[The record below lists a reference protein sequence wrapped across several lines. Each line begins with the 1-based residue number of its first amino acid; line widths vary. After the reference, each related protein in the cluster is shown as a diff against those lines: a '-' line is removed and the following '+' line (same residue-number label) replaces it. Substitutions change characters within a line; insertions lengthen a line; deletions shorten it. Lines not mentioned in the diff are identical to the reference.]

1 MVGFGKLGHLSFN
14 ISFVFLFL
22 SSSSGCMYPPISF
35 AEPPCSAA
43 RSFSLSNSAAT
54 NQTLNCCKPLLNWLT
69 AQSYTQSH
77 NKHTTHV
84 VALFKYTWGG
94 WASADYTP
102 EGRTVV
108 SHVEGPGSD
117 PPWPLSSSSPL
128 SIIPLKD
135 LLAPRSIFCR
145 LDIND

>member
-77 NKHTTHV
+77 NKHTTNTQHM
-84 VALFKYTWGG
+84 LLLCSSTRGEGG
-94 WASADYTP
+94 RVQTTLLRV
-102 EGRTVV
+102 GRLSPMWKVPAPNP
-108 SHVEGPGSD
+108 HGRCL
-117 PPWPLSSSSPL
+117 PL
-128 SIIPLKD
+128 
-135 LLAPRSIFCR
+135 AR
-145 LDIND
+145 